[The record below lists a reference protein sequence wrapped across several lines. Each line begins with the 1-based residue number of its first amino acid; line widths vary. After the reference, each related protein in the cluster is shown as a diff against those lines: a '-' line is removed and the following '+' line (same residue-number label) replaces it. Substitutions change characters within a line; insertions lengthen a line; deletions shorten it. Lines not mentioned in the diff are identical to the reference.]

1 MKALYQACE
10 NGYEKLQIFRLL
22 GLDAKNS
29 VIQICINETSL
40 IENESI
46 CQLDPAK
53 FDTISE
59 YVVLECDWILQE
71 TI

>member
-1 MKALYQACE
+1 MKALYRAYE

-29 VIQICINETSL
+29 VIQKCINVTSPV
-40 IENESI
+40 ENEFI
-46 CQLDPAK
+46 CQLDPAE
-53 FDTISE
+53 FDAIPE
-59 YVVLECDWILQE
+59 YVVLECDRILQE

>member
-1 MKALYQACE
+1 MALYNAPP

-22 GLDAKNS
+22 NLNIENS
-29 VIQICINETSL
+29 VIKKFIDETYH
-40 IENESI
+40 IENEFI

-53 FDTISE
+53 FDTAPE
-59 YVVLECDWILQE
+59 YVVLECDRILQE

>member
-1 MKALYQACE
+1 MKALYRAYE

-29 VIQICINETSL
+29 VIQKCINETSL
-40 IENESI
+40 IESESI

-53 FDTISE
+53 FDTVPE
-59 YVVLECDWILQE
+59 YVVLECDRILQE
-71 TI
+71 AI